1 MARSFYDIYKT
12 AKSGEVQKAMSEI
25 TEEIGLLTKV
35 SHRVKSRNQKIAIN
49 QEIDTLTVWRK
60 IIKEDFLEANK
71 E

>member
-12 AKSGEVQKAMSEI
+12 AKDGEIQKAMSEI

-49 QEIDTLTVWRK
+49 QEIDTLTVWWK

>member
-1 MARSFYDIYKT
+1 MARSFYDIYKI
-12 AKSGEVQKAMSEI
+12 AKGGEIQKAMSEI